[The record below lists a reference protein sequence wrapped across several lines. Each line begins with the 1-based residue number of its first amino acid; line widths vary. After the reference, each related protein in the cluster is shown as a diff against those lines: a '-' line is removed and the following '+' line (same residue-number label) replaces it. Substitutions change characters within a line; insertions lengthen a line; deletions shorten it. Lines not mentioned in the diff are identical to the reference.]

1 MEETESK
8 GGLPEELIV
17 RFQSFVQ
24 DNDTHRIEVNLRKVF
39 FDYLRFQ
46 QGNLD
51 TEFDGILN
59 DIETAIDF
67 MESIAAYKP

>member
-1 MEETESK
+1 MGETENIDELPDELV
-8 GGLPEELIV
+8 GL
-17 RFQSFVQ
+17 FKTFVQ
-24 DNDTHRIEVNLRKVF
+24 DNATHRIAVNLRKVF

-59 DIETAIDF
+59 DIEAVIDF
-67 MESIAAYKP
+67 MESVTAS